1 MTPATTPTD
10 LVRDLAAIPTGD
22 PLVARSAAVPI
33 LRGRLD
39 AQRERIEAELLA
51 SAGTCEGGH
60 GCGGLEAARA
70 LSAITDEAV
79 RALHA
84 LALRALP
91 ARANAPLAVAAVGGY
106 GRGHMAP
113 HSDVDLLFVVAEKS
127 REGAEVIAQW
137 MLYALWDLR
146 LKVGHATR
154 SPAEC
159 VALAREDQTIRTAL
173 MEARHLAG
181 GATLTESVIDGTFED
196 LSNGRAAEFAR
207 RKLIEREARL
217 GRVGNTRYRVE
228 PDVKEGKGGQRDL
241 QALYWIAKAVHGVRA
256 ADDLLE
262 RGVFTADE
270 FAAFRAAE
278 DFQWAVRCHMHFERG
293 RAVERLSFDLQPAV
307 AARMGF
313 APDEGAAAGEAA
325 GMGTAPVERFMR
337 EWFRHSRNVGD
348 LTRILCAQL
357 EEAHVKPAGRGLI
370 EAAAQGVADS
380 VLGAARALR
389 LVGEPLPDHP
399 HFTLRAGRLALAH
412 GMAFAHDPVD
422 LIRLFHIADAHGLD
436 IHPDAL
442 AAASRSTE
450 LIDDAVRGDAGANR
464 LFVEIVAGGRDAEAT
479 LRRMNE
485 AGVLGA
491 FIPAFGRIALL
502 MQFSMY
508 HHFTVDEHL
517 IQTVGVFHDIA
528 GGDPRG
534 LHPLAVK
541 LVPAIADRRAL
552 AIACFLHDIAKGRP
566 EDHSLAGAEE
576 ARALCPRLG
585 LDERE
590 TELVAWLIAEHLT
603 MSTVAQTRDISDAR
617 TIRDFGAVVRTR
629 ERLDMLLVL
638 TVCDIRAVGPGV
650 WNGWKGQ
657 LLRTLHRETAAA
669 LDAEAPPA
677 ATREREAR
685 EALAQGLVNAGWD
698 AAAAARHAALHAR
711 PYLLATPLEDQLR
724 QAACVRAAEESEHS
738 FYLSARTLP
747 FEGVTELTV
756 IAADHPR
763 LFAILTG
770 ACGAAGGNIA
780 GARIDTMSDGRA
792 LDVFHLTRDFDEDAD
807 ELRRAAR
814 IERNIIAMLT
824 GRQRVEAMVGER
836 RARPG
841 VEAFEVTPRVSV
853 TNELSDRHTVI
864 ETEGRDRPGLL
875 SEIAGALGA
884 LNLDLRSAQT
894 TTFGEKAVS
903 ALYVTDLMGGQI
915 ASADRLNHIEET
927 VLAALEGREAPA
939 RRASNASGIAARA

>member
-1 MTPATTPTD
+1 MTPRPAMPSS
-10 LVRDLAAIPTGD
+10 VDLAAVPTGD
-22 PLVARSAAVPI
+22 ALVTRNGAVPV
-33 LRGRLD
+33 LRAYLD
-39 AQRERIEAELLA
+39 RERTRIERALLA
-51 SAGTCEGGH
+51 SAGTCGLGK
-60 GCGGLEAARA
+60 GCAGRDTARA
-70 LSAITDEAV
+70 LSAMTDEIV
-79 RALHA
+79 RALHD
-84 LALRALP
+84 LALRTVPGA
-91 ARANAPLAVAAVGGY
+91 AGAPLAVAAVGGY

-113 HSDVDLLFVVAEKS
+113 HSDVDLLFVVTDDAREDAEAL
-127 REGAEVIAQW
+127 AEW
-137 MLYALWDLR
+137 MLYALWDLK

-154 SPAEC
+154 TPAEC
-159 VALAREDQTIRTAL
+159 VELAREDQTIRTAL

-181 GATLTESVIDGTFED
+181 DPALTAGVVDGTFDD
-196 LSNGRAAEFAR
+196 LRNGRAAEFAR
-207 RKLIEREARL
+207 EKLAEREARL
-217 GRVGNTRYRVE
+217 SRVGNTRYRVQ

-256 ADDLLE
+256 AADLLD

-270 FAAFRAAE
+270 FAEFRAAE

-293 RAVERLSFDLQPAV
+293 RAVERLSFDLQPAI

-357 EEAHVKPAGRGLI
+357 EERHVKPAGRGLMG
-370 EAAAQGVADS
+370 AAADGVVAG
-380 VLGAARALR
+380 VVGAARALR
-389 LVGEPLPDHP
+389 LVAEPLPDQP
-399 HFTLRAGRLALAH
+399 HFTLRAGRLALDDGAT
-412 GMAFAHDPVD
+412 FAHDPVD
-422 LIRLFHIADAHGLD
+422 LIRLFHIADTRGLD

-442 AAASRSTE
+442 AAASRSAD
-450 LIDDAVRGDAGANR
+450 LIDDAVRGNEEANR
-464 LFVEIVAGGRDAEAT
+464 LFVDIVAGGRDAEST

-517 IQTVGVFHDIA
+517 IQTVGVLHDIA
-528 GGDPRG
+528 NGDPQG

-541 LVPAIADRRAL
+541 LLPAIEDRRAL
-552 AIACFLHDIAKGRP
+552 AIACLIHDIAKGRP
-566 EDHSLAGAEE
+566 EDHSIAGANE

-585 LDERE
+585 LSPRE
-590 TELVAWLIAEHLT
+590 TELVAWLVAEHLT
-603 MSTVAQTRDISDAR
+603 MSNVAQTRDISDAR
-617 TIRDFGAVVRTR
+617 TIHDFAAVVRTR
-629 ERLDMLLVL
+629 ERLDLLLVL

-685 EALAQGLVNAGWD
+685 EALARGLVDAGWTP
-698 AAAAARHAALHAR
+698 AEAARHAALHAR
-711 PYLLATPLEDQLR
+711 PYLLATSLEDQLR
-724 QAACVRAAEESEHS
+724 QAAHVREAEASGQT
-738 FYLSARTLP
+738 FRMGARTLP

-756 IAADHPR
+756 LTADHPR

-770 ACGAAGGNIA
+770 ACAAAGGNIA
-780 GARIDTMSDGRA
+780 GARIDTMGDGRA
-792 LDVFHLTRDFDEDAD
+792 LDVFRLTRDFADDAD
-807 ELRRAAR
+807 EMRRARR
-814 IERNIIAMLT
+814 IERNIVAMLT
-824 GRQRVEAMVGER
+824 GERRMEAMVRER

-841 VEAFEVTPRVSV
+841 VDAFEVATRVSV
-853 TNELSDRHTVI
+853 TNALSDRHTVI
-864 ETEGRDRPGLL
+864 ETEGLDRPGLL

-884 LNLDLRSAQT
+884 LSLDLRSAQT

-903 ALYVTDLMGGQI
+903 TFYVTDLMGGQI
-915 ASADRLNHIEET
+915 ASADRLGHVEAS
-927 VLAALEGREAPA
+927 VLAAMEGREPPP
-939 RRASNASGIAARA
+939 RRGSSANGIAERA